1 MALTIEMLAA
11 EPRWDARRL
20 HSLPGRSRGDL
31 LGAWGNNVVARF
43 GDDALA
49 RVRRRLAP
57 PLDEIPSALTTRDW
71 LPVYAQLALTEAI
84 VDELLGGDMRAL
96 YPLLVEDTRAG
107 MGRVHLALLRGLG
120 AERALRL
127 ASRQFRKVHER
138 GRVEVEINGRCARLT
153 FRGTP
158 LFANPTWR
166 LLQVFATCTML
177 ELVGTPGVVEGEHAG
192 DDGFVTDARW

>member
-1 MALTIEMLAA
+1 MLAA

-57 PLDEIPSALTTRDW
+57 PLDEIPSVVTTRDW
-71 LPVYAQLALTEAI
+71 LPVYAQLLVTEAI
-84 VDELLGGDMRAL
+84 VDELLEGRWPAL

-107 MGRVHLALLRGLG
+107 LGRIQLALLRAMGP
-120 AERALRL
+120 ARALRL
-127 ASRQFRKVHER
+127 GPSTFKKVHER
-138 GRVEVEINGRCARLT
+138 GAHDLELAGRRARLS
-153 FRGTP
+153 FRGSP
-158 LFANPTWR
+158 LFAHPTWR
-166 LLQVFATCTML
+166 ILQLLATRALL
-177 ELVGTPGVVEGEHAG
+177 ELTGNPGSVVGEDAG
-192 DDGFVTDARW
+192 GDGFVAVATW